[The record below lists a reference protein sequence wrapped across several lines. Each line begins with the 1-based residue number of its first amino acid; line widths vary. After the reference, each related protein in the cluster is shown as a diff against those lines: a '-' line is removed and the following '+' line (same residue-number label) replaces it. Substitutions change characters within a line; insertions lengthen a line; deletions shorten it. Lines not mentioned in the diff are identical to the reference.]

1 MKVTYILNE
10 LLSILNVIQE
20 RIYVFL
26 IVNLFLARNKVE
38 SNIFFGFSGKQ
49 KNVLIRR
56 QRRVQFYK
64 PKIKEIAFNNIIIE
78 KGFLEKRKQKINR
91 S

>member
-26 IVNLFLARNKVE
+26 IVNLFLARIKVE

-49 KNVLIRR
+49 KMPWYGDKDEYIFTIL
-56 QRRVQFYK
+56 K
-64 PKIKEIAFNNIIIE
+64 SKKSSSIILL
-78 KGFLEKRKQKINR
+78 LEKAF
-91 S
+91 

>member
-1 MKVTYILNE
+1 MKLTSILNE

-49 KNVLIRR
+49 KCLNTET
-56 QRRVQFYK
+56 K
-64 PKIKEIAFNNIIIE
+64 TTT
-78 KGFLEKRKQKINR
+78 FLQT
-91 S
+91 